1 MNRNLRDIEEN
12 LWNIIN
18 EVDKLSKDTIQ
29 KRLQILAFRLKL
41 LKKEDKKYNSI
52 FKKQHTIIKK
62 AGLG

>member
-12 LWNIIN
+12 LWKIIN
-18 EVDKLSKDTIQ
+18 EVDKLTKDTIQ

-52 FKKQHTIIKK
+52 SKKQHTIIKK